1 MFSNNSFVS
10 RFQDIKDSRQP
21 GEGQRVLSK
30 GRSLLAR
37 PRNLSSET
45 SSQSGVSEG
54 QGHIGQ
60 GQTGESHDVEGRTEG
75 QIGEGQGEGA
85 VVTPRSG
92 NGGSNSKNPDFQ
104 EILTG
109 KLVKVRVFK
118 VIMKVRVVSH
128 IEGQGEGQ
136 SEGAVVTPRN
146 GNGGSN
152 SKNPDFQEILT
163 GK

>member
-1 MFSNNSFVS
+1 MRKHFIFSNNSFVS
-10 RFQDIKDSRQP
+10 RFQDIKDSRQS
-21 GEGQRVLSK
+21 GEVQRVLSK

-54 QGHIGQ
+54 QGHIGE
-60 GQTGESHDVEGRTEG
+60 GQTGESHDVEGRT
-75 QIGEGQGEGA
+75 EGQGEGA

-118 VIMKVRVVSH
+118 VIMKVRVVK
-128 IEGQGEGQ
+128 
-136 SEGAVVTPRN
+136 V
-146 GNGGSN
+146 
-152 SKNPDFQEILT
+152 ILKVRVR
-163 GK
+163 GKVKEPW